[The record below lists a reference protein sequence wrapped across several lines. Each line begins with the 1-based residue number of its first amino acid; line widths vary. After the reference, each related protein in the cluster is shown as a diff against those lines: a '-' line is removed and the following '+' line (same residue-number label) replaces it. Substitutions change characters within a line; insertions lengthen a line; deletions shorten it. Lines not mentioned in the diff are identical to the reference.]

1 MKILLRLPMTE
12 EEKKAKGKEE
22 EEVPEG
28 FIDAVNE
35 FYESSDIIFK
45 CFDDIYSSYLRG
57 GDIREDL
64 KGFIN
69 VKSNVFRLIYE
80 ILGGEEIG
88 EKLENKGITK
98 EKRDKIVEFRERYSA
113 LANEVVLTRLEEDR
127 GFFNVP
133 TGVSSKFAFD
143 EDISVPAI
151 ELKVFSGRKEI
162 MYLKGPTM
170 IVYNRIIKLLQRIV
184 KDCLN
189 EMKDKHIAPFEIEG
203 IKEAASDVQK
213 DAKEILDIIGEIEK
227 KERSEDKNGGK

>member
-1 MKILLRLPMTE
+1 MKILLRLPMTK

-88 EKLENKGITK
+88 EEIGEKLENKGITK

-133 TGVSSKFAFD
+133 TGVLPKFTFD
-143 EDISVPAI
+143 EDISVPVI

-184 KDCLN
+184 KDCLD

-213 DAKEILDIIGEIEK
+213 DTKEILDIIGEIEK
-227 KERSEDKNGGK
+227 KRKK

>member
-69 VKSNVFRLIYE
+69 VKSNVFRLISE
-80 ILGGEEIG
+80 ILRRGEIG

-98 EKRDKIVEFRERYSA
+98 EKRDKT
-113 LANEVVLTRLEEDR
+113 LTPHHL
-127 GFFNVP
+127 GNKFNSSFSSSSLTFFG
-133 TGVSSKFAFD
+133 TS
-143 EDISVPAI
+143 DISSLSPYST
-151 ELKVFSGRKEI
+151 L
-162 MYLKGPTM
+162 
-170 IVYNRIIKLLQRIV
+170 
-184 KDCLN
+184 
-189 EMKDKHIAPFEIEG
+189 
-203 IKEAASDVQK
+203 
-213 DAKEILDIIGEIEK
+213 
-227 KERSEDKNGGK
+227 